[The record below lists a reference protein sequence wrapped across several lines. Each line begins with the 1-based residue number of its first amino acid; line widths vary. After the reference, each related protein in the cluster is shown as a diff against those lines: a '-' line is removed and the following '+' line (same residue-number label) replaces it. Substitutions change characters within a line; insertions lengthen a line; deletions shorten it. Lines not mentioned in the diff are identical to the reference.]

1 MFTPPTE
8 REIKSFSQDS
18 TYDDNI
24 QLNNNNDSSIKLSN
38 VASSKY
44 LNNQNEN
51 NFSNHHHKNE
61 IFKNG
66 NFFSDSKKEENR
78 SSSFVNIENGK
89 TNPTEENDS
98 NNTKSNFLN
107 FRSIFQTK
115 KVSFPLQKEK
125 GSKNYNN

>member
-61 IFKNG
+61 NFKNG
-66 NFFSDSKKEENR
+66 NFFSDSKKEENQ

-125 GSKNYNN
+125 ESKNYNN